1 MASSKEALWAAGH
14 DEAVEVNQRALID
27 KILAR
32 YSGEF
37 TVFRELLQNS
47 DDAEAR
53 SVEIRF
59 ETVEYLSR
67 EKGDEPQSDESEQED
82 LPDLKTAQ
90 VHRWTFKNNGM
101 PFREEDWNRLKK
113 IADGNPDEEK
123 IGAFGVG
130 FYSLFSITEEPW
142 VTSGGNWMNFYWK
155 DKKDHLYV
163 RRGTEGDAVD
173 AWTTFQIT
181 LREPG
186 PMPPAF
192 DFTRFLVSSI
202 AFMTHL
208 SEVSVYFDDKRL
220 VKLSKSRGVSKEVP
234 MLKELKGTSPERMM
248 NVKSIQTTPLHIKAE
263 VVELVYKV
271 GSEKPSV
278 RSKTDILKSS
288 SHKASGFFSPLSDR
302 FEASPMP
309 QGTPTQAPVVDK
321 ESIDLLEANSSNIV
335 LTIFA
340 VNVDVRL
347 DKKMAGELLRAT
359 KKNPPSRLR
368 YELIYTGKDEYDSNV
383 RAEEEAA
390 YATGSVFQGLRADL
404 EGTGSARVFI
414 GHSTGQATGIGGHMA
429 TRFIPTVERE
439 SIDLV
444 DRNVAVWNKEL
455 LYVGGFLARSA
466 YELELDA
473 VKRLWEGAAASNGA
487 DGLPDEEVQT
497 RLRGRAL
504 HALKFFSF
512 HPSTP
517 SPMVSSLMET
527 AFFACT
533 TTRPFPI
540 IASDGV
546 RNASEVYI
554 LHPEFSGFIKHLPVI
569 SEDIVDGARTM
580 IASLRSRGMIKYI
593 TFVDVLDELRS
604 RPLSETETV
613 ECLKWWIGVTKEGN
627 ELKVSQE
634 RSQLLHALV
643 VSVTGSRK
651 KTMKLSDA
659 QTFLKSKT
667 VEAIIP
673 TNGPLP
679 STLLPTSITCSFDRD
694 TLSSTFPWRQLSIVD
709 WLRHLTDPKVA
720 AANPEFDVT
729 KSALWA
735 EQVLSVLV
743 RAWPR
748 LTKTN
753 KKGVIG
759 ILSPM
764 SCIPTSTG
772 LKVPNQA
779 YFPNVDLLNLFR
791 DLPIVTMPSGTTVEG
806 TLEVV
811 LQSLGVRKHVE
822 LQIIF
827 DRMVETGDW
836 TTYDLVNYLVSIQ
849 PPPTSEEFQS
859 LRETSAFPKE
869 NAGREQLAAG
879 ASRKVQRYKA
889 EDLYEPIDIFREL
902 GLPIIDWGTDN
913 EWDPKSNNARFI
925 YSLGLRR
932 APPLRKILHIA
943 ASDNPTLRT
952 KALTFF
958 LDNLYDDYNPQDFWD
973 LAFVPA
979 VLGSEKMLAKPFKV
993 CTDPKWTALGFA
1005 VVDPM
1010 LPDGAARK
1018 LRLNHHPLD
1027 ADLVTLLERS
1037 PPEDET
1043 TACKW
1048 FEILSDHVS
1057 GLSLDY
1063 LQILSETPFVPV
1075 ESTGYKGDI
1084 KRLQPRRCFLG
1095 KQRSELHSK
1104 LFAFVDFGTRANEFL
1119 KCCHTGKEPSAED
1132 IAQVLLADP
1141 RRVYEL
1147 ANGRENYLPQ
1157 LRELARERDKLGR
1170 VTIVRMRCSKILL
1183 GSRRVKRGGGN
1194 ASIGADKDD
1203 WYLQDEL
1210 LRPSEVV
1217 IEDDTNAYQLFGD
1230 RIFCAP
1236 QDDIIEKLYLF
1247 LGSPKLS
1254 SLVRED
1260 YRTSRELPNSKI
1272 AAEIKDLIL
1281 DRLPLFLHNQSSSR
1295 TKLSSAWLNNEKNL
1309 IVKVLKKNSVTR
1321 SLHHGNIHES
1331 TRYDIS
1337 AIAKQEGSG
1346 PIELLLAGDGQISTS
1361 LCRVIFESPDA
1372 HDAASFMI
1380 VLQSDL
1386 GVLEKLGYPVE
1397 RILRQK
1403 AEREVAEKAIAETE
1417 ALLISSAPEMTVQET
1432 QTEISTTQPKIP
1444 SLDMP
1449 IPAPSS
1455 RATPGNTGP
1464 EQTSKRS
1471 KDISPQSKS
1480 VPPPPSPNIP
1490 ITQPKIPSM
1499 NMPMPAPS
1507 SQATPGNTGPEQT
1520 SEFSSGVGG
1529 QQLPN
1534 RSDASLSSPT
1544 FPPKSEEDILALS
1557 KPVPPLPSLNTPIP
1571 GQLLNRSDAS
1581 LSSPTFPPKSEDI
1594 LAPSKS
1600 VPPPPSSNSNIPTTQ
1615 PKMPPLNTPIP
1626 APSSQ
1631 GTLGNTGP
1639 EQTTKLLW
1647 RFGRRRLPNS
1657 PDASSSRLTL
1667 PPKSEDKPGPPRG
1680 NITPL
1685 SNIAYSVDMAIK
1697 RCTPE
1702 RGNLLRN
1709 IANNINIAVGERT
1722 PESDETL
1729 LELANGINM
1738 SIEASVP
1745 ESDNLLK
1752 RLLNNINATVGIGKN
1767 RIAKFIQVGVSY
1779 TN

>member
-1 MASSKEALWAAGH
+1 WAAGH

-47 DDAEAR
+47 DDAGAR

-59 ETVEYLSR
+59 ETEEYLSR
-67 EKGDEPQSDESEQED
+67 EEDDDTQSDGSEQED
-82 LPDLKTAQ
+82 VPDLKTAVQ
-90 VHRWTFKNNGM
+90 QWTFKNNGI

-142 VTSGGNWMNFYWK
+142 VTSGDKWMNFYWK
-155 DKKDHLYV
+155 DKKDQLYV
-163 RRGTEGDAVD
+163 RRGNVGNGVD
-173 AWTTFQIT
+173 IWTTFQMK

-208 SEVSVYFDDKRL
+208 SEVSVYFDDTRL
-220 VKLSKSRGVSKEVP
+220 VKLSKNRGVSKEVP
-234 MLKELKGTSPERMM
+234 MLKELKGMSPEGMM
-248 NVKSIQTTPLHIKAE
+248 NVNSIKTTPLHIKAE

-288 SHKASGFFSPLSDR
+288 SHEASGFFSPLSDGL
-302 FEASPMP
+302 EASPTP
-309 QGTPTQAPVVDK
+309 QGTPTQAPVVYK
-321 ESIDLLEANSSNIV
+321 ASIDLLEANSSNIV

-340 VNVDVRL
+340 ANVDVRL
-347 DKKMAGELLRAT
+347 DEKMTVELQRAT
-359 KKNPPSRLR
+359 KKNPPRQLR

-390 YATGSVFQGLRADL
+390 YDTGSVFQGLRADL
-404 EGTGSARVFI
+404 EGTGSTRVFI
-414 GHSTGQATGIGGHMA
+414 GHATGQTTGFGGHMA

-444 DRNVAVWNKEL
+444 DRNVAAWNREL
-455 LYVGGFLARSA
+455 LCVGGFLARSA

-473 VKRLWEGAAASNGA
+473 VKRLWEGAAAFNSA

-497 RLRGRAL
+497 WLRERAL

-517 SPMVSSLMET
+517 SPMVSNLMET
-527 AFFACT
+527 AFFACS

-554 LHPEFSGFIKHLPVI
+554 LHPEFSGFIRRLPVI
-569 SEDIVDGARTM
+569 SEDVVDGAKTM
-580 IASLRSRGMIKYI
+580 LASLHSRGMIKYI
-593 TFVDVLDELRS
+593 TFLDVLDELRS
-604 RPLSETETV
+604 RPLSEPETV

-627 ELKVSQE
+627 HLKVSLE

-643 VSVTGSRK
+643 VSVTGPRE

-667 VEAIIP
+667 SEAIIP

-679 STLLPTSITCSFDRD
+679 DTLLPTSITCSFDRD
-694 TLSSTFPWRQLSIVD
+694 TLASAFLWRQLSIVD

-720 AANPEFDVT
+720 ATNPEFDVT
-729 KSALWA
+729 NSALWA

-743 RAWPR
+743 RAWPS
-748 LTKTN
+748 LTKTDE
-753 KKGVIG
+753 KGVIVT
-759 ILSPM
+759 LSPM

-779 YFPNVDLLNLFR
+779 YFSNANLLNLFR
-791 DLPIVTMPSGTTVEG
+791 DLPVVTMPSGAIVEG
-806 TLEVV
+806 TLELV
-811 LQSLGVRKHVE
+811 LRSLGVRKHVE

-849 PPPTSEEFQS
+849 PTLTSEEFER
-859 LRETSAFPKE
+859 LRQASAFPKG

-879 ASRKVQRYKA
+879 ASQKVQRYKA
-889 EDLYEPIDIFREL
+889 KDLYEPNDLYREL
-902 GLPIIDWGTDN
+902 GLPIIDWGADN

-925 YSLGLRR
+925 YSLDLRR
-932 APPLRKILHIA
+932 APPLRKILDMA
-943 ASDNPTLRT
+943 SSDNPTVRT
-952 KALTFF
+952 KALAFF
-958 LDNLYDDYNPQDFWD
+958 LDNIYDIYRDYNPQDFWD

-993 CTDPKWTALGFA
+993 CTDPMWTALGFA

-1018 LRLNHHPLD
+1018 LRLNHRPQD
-1027 ADLVTLLERS
+1027 SDLVTLLERS

-1043 TACKW
+1043 TARKW
-1048 FEILSDHVS
+1048 FEILSDYVS
-1057 GLSLDY
+1057 GLSLGY

-1104 LFAFVDFGTRANEFL
+1104 LFAFVNFGTRANEFL
-1119 KCCHTGKEPSAED
+1119 KCCFTSEEPSTED

-1157 LRELARERDKLGR
+1157 LYELALKRDKLEKG
-1170 VTIVRMRCSKILL
+1170 TILRMTRSKILL
-1183 GSRRVKRGGGN
+1183 GSRRVNRGGGN
-1194 ASIGADKDD
+1194 ALIGADEDG
-1203 WYLQDEL
+1203 WFLQDEL
-1210 LRPSEVV
+1210 LQPSEVV
-1217 IEDDTNAYQLFGD
+1217 IVDDPNAYQLFGD

-1236 QDDIIEKLYLF
+1236 QEDIIEKLYSL
-1247 LGSPKLS
+1247 LGSPNLS
-1254 SLVRED
+1254 SLVKED

-1272 AAEIKDLIL
+1272 GAEIRDLIL
-1281 DRLPLFLHNQSSSR
+1281 DRLPLFLHNQFSSR
-1295 TKLSSAWLNNEKNL
+1295 TKLSSDWLNNKNNF
-1309 IVKVLKKNSVTR
+1309 IVKVFEIISVTK
-1321 SLHHGNIHES
+1321 SLYHGDIHES
-1331 TRYDIS
+1331 MSYDTS
-1337 AIAKQEGSG
+1337 VIAKREGSG
-1346 PIELLLAGDGQISTS
+1346 PIELLLSGNKELKIHEISTS
-1361 LCRVIFESPDA
+1361 LCRVIFESPEV
-1372 HDAASFMI
+1372 HDAASFMT

-1386 GVLEKLGYPVE
+1386 TVLKELGYPVD

-1403 AEREVAEKAIAETE
+1403 AEREAAEKAIAEKE
-1417 ALLISSAPEMTVQET
+1417 ALLTSSAPEMTVQET
-1432 QTEISTTQPKIP
+1432 QTEIPTTQPKIA
-1444 SLDMP
+1444 SLNTA
-1449 IPAPSS
+1449 IPAPSPK
-1455 RATPGNTGP
+1455 ATPGNTGP
-1464 EQTSKRS
+1464 EQTSNHSYGPGGHRS
-1471 KDISPQSKS
+1471 PNRPDGPSSRPTSPPKSEDMPPPSKP

-1490 ITQPKIPSM
+1490 
-1499 NMPMPAPS
+1499 
-1507 SQATPGNTGPEQT
+1507 ER
-1520 SEFSSGVGG
+1520 EC
-1529 QQLPN
+1529 
-1534 RSDASLSSPT
+1534 LSS
-1544 FPPKSEEDILALS
+1544 
-1557 KPVPPLPSLNTPIP
+1557 
-1571 GQLLNRSDAS
+1571 
-1581 LSSPTFPPKSEDI
+1581 
-1594 LAPSKS
+1594 
-1600 VPPPPSSNSNIPTTQ
+1600 
-1615 PKMPPLNTPIP
+1615 
-1626 APSSQ
+1626 
-1631 GTLGNTGP
+1631 
-1639 EQTTKLLW
+1639 
-1647 RFGRRRLPNS
+1647 
-1657 PDASSSRLTL
+1657 
-1667 PPKSEDKPGPPRG
+1667 KPGPPRDS
-1680 NITPL
+1680 ITPL
-1685 SNIAYSVDMAIK
+1685 SNIAYSVGMAIK

-1709 IANNINIAVGERT
+1709 LANNINIAMKSLDERYCDDTGETMDLGLAGTIGGIDVFAASDLPEPELLMKQKHDVLARFLDVLEPLMAVYTIPRT
-1722 PESDETL
+1722 SLHIFADKERRFISFNRGGNLFLNLRYFEAWHDNDVEQDNYSEALTFWYAYFML
-1729 LELANGINM
+1729 AHGIAHNLVDKHNLKHEFYVSAICGTYLEPLIDQL
-1738 SIEASVP
+1738 S
-1745 ESDNLLK
+1745 
-1752 RLLNNINATVGIGKN
+1752 
-1767 RIAKFIQVGVSY
+1767 
-1779 TN
+1779 